1 MERIVF
7 LIVCALC
14 CASFF
19 IAQAL
24 HWGNG
29 RRNKGSRGQSA
40 NPSAGIKNA
49 SGSSNLQAQL
59 EESKKRIRESSK

>member
-1 MERIVF
+1 MEKIVF

-24 HWGNG
+24 HGGNG
-29 RRNKGSRGQSA
+29 RGNKGSRGQS
-40 NPSAGIKNA
+40 NTPSAGMKNA

-59 EESKKRIRESSK
+59 EESKKRIKENGK